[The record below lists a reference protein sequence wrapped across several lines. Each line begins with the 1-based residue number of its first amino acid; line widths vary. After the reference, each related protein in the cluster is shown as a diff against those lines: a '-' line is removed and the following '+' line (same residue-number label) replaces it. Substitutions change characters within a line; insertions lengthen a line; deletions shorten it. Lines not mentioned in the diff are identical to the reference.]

1 MPAYELTLAGIPVV
15 VLEKQRT
22 RGTQCRAGGLQPR
35 AAEVVDLRGLLE
47 PLLSHRNR
55 PRTPP
60 AGISPPCRS
69 SWTAGLAHP
78 VPPSGQASTDRLEAH
93 LERILG
99 ERGVPVLRGHEV
111 TALAQDAEGVTIE
124 WHADGAPGGGEDP
137 GPLPRRVRRRAQH
150 GPPAPFRERRPRRP
164 SARLTRFGTADESL
178 QSRPV
183 M

>member
-1 MPAYELTLAGIPVV
+1 MCAACWNRCSRTGTVREHHRRAFRHPAG
-15 VLEKQRT
+15 
-22 RGTQCRAGGLQPR
+22 RAGLP
-35 AAEVVDLRGLLE
+35 AW
-47 PLLSHRNR
+47 
-55 PRTPP
+55 RTQYP
-60 AGISPPCRS
+60 
-69 SWTAGLAHP
+69 HP
-78 VPPSGQASTDRLEAH
+78 VRLPQTRLEAH